1 MRLTSVGLIGLQ
13 GNITSKDVTC
23 SSKMAVIRTFFML
36 NIGDYGVTG
45 IKGQP
50 TQVHMI
56 MVKVYREF

>member
-1 MRLTSVGLIGLQ
+1 
-13 GNITSKDVTC
+13 
-23 SSKMAVIRTFFML
+23 MAVIRTFFML